1 MNEPNRYLS
10 VTELN
15 EIVAATLDSNP
26 ALSFVLLAGEI
37 SNFKPYPSGHIY
49 FSLKDDNSLISAVMW
64 RTYVP
69 KLSFQPKNG
78 DQVLVRGKIG
88 VYASRGTYQ
97 ISVFSMEKKGQGDAL
112 KNLRLLAEK
121 LRKEGLFD
129 ESRKKAIPAFPNRIS
144 VIAGTGSAGLRDIQV
159 NLAKR
164 WPLAEVCCFPA
175 IVQGELAPK
184 SLLEALKKAVSV
196 HPDTIIIGRGGG
208 SSEDLQAFND
218 ETLVRAVSAVET
230 PLIAAVGHE
239 IDVTLI
245 DLVADCRVSTPT
257 AAAVKA
263 TPDQYE
269 VYQAL
274 DEVSSRLD
282 KAVNAKISA
291 LSQSLLR
298 LSDKPYFKDPSR
310 IYDSQKEAIASL
322 ERILNTSI
330 KNALSLSRGGLDG
343 LNSRLLPSYRSAL
356 KKKEAPLDSLSAK
369 LDSLN
374 PEAVLSRGYSI
385 MTGQDGRP
393 ITESKNLRV
402 GEVINTRLRDG
413 IIKSKIVEKETK
425 DA

>member
-1 MNEPNRYLS
+1 MSEPARYLS

-15 EIVAATLDSNP
+15 EIVAATLENNP

-49 FSLKDDNSLISAVMW
+49 FSLKDDKSLISAVMW
-64 RTYVP
+64 RSYVP
-69 KLSFQPKNG
+69 NLSFQPKNG
-78 DQVLVRGKIG
+78 DQVLVKGKISAFTG
-88 VYASRGTYQ
+88 RGTYQ

-112 KNLRLLAEK
+112 RNLRLLAEK

-129 ESRKKAIPAFPNRIS
+129 ESRKKEIPAFPHRIS
-144 VIAGTGSAGLRDIQV
+144 VIAGSGSAGLKDIQV

-184 SLLEALKKAVSV
+184 SLLEALKEAVAV

-218 ETLVRAVSAVET
+218 EALVRAVAEVQT
-230 PLIAAVGHE
+230 PIIAAVGHE

-274 DEVSSRLD
+274 DDVSLRLD
-282 KAVNAKISA
+282 KAVSAKISA

-310 IYDSQKEAIASL
+310 IYDSQKEAITSL
-322 ERILNTSI
+322 ERVLNTSI
-330 KNALSLSRGGLDG
+330 KNILSL
-343 LNSRLLPSYRSAL
+343 NKSRLDALTDRIGPSYRSTL
-356 KKKEAPLDSLSAK
+356 KKKEASVGNLSAK
-369 LDSLN
+369 LDSLS
-374 PEAVLSRGYSI
+374 PEAVLNRGYSI

-393 ITESKNLRV
+393 ITEAGNLRV
-402 GEVINTRLRDG
+402 GELVKTRLRDG
-413 IIKSKIVEKETK
+413 IITSKIVEKETK

>member
-1 MNEPNRYLS
+1 MSEPARYLS

-15 EIVAATLDSNP
+15 EIVAATLENNP

-49 FSLKDDNSLISAVMW
+49 FSLKDEKSLISAVMW
-64 RTYVP
+64 RSYVP
-69 KLSFQPKNG
+69 NLSFQPKNG
-78 DQVLVRGKIG
+78 DQVLVKGKISAFTG
-88 VYASRGTYQ
+88 RGTYQ

-112 KNLRLLAEK
+112 RNLRLLAEK

-129 ESRKKAIPAFPNRIS
+129 ESRKKEIPAFPHRIS
-144 VIAGTGSAGLRDIQV
+144 VIAGSGSAGLKDIQV

-184 SLLEALKKAVSV
+184 SLLEALKEAVAV

-218 ETLVRAVSAVET
+218 EALVRAVAEAQI
-230 PLIAAVGHE
+230 PIIAAVGHE

-274 DEVSSRLD
+274 DDVSLRLD
-282 KAVNAKISA
+282 KAVSAKISA

-310 IYDSQKEAIASL
+310 IYDSQKEKITSL
-322 ERILNTSI
+322 ERVLNTSV
-330 KNALSLSRGGLDG
+330 KNILSL
-343 LNSRLLPSYRSAL
+343 NKSRLDALTDRIGPSYRSAL
-356 KKKEAPLDSLSAK
+356 KKKEASVGNASAK

-374 PEAVLSRGYSI
+374 PEAVLNRGYSI

-393 ITESKNLRV
+393 ITQAGNLRV
-402 GEVINTRLRDG
+402 GELVKTRLRDG
-413 IIKSKIVEKETK
+413 IITSKIVEKETK